1 EARAVYLFR
10 SSSRR
15 PGQRHALNRTERG
28 RQEAA
33 RQGDRRRAEDGR
45 GLARWRRALRDQRT
59 RPAPARCTHRRHAE
73 EGEAARLRGERQG
86 SHHGLAWHAGVL
98 GAARAVALRSRA
110 PWLGDDQAQSHAPP
124 RSHAPRADREQPHGD
139 HGQGR
144 AQADHASR
152 MSARGALSQIEQAPA
167 ALQQAWDMSGA
178 LLERTPDLVALFC
191 AAEHSETSHDLAEAL
206 SDLAPNAAIIGACA
220 ADGVIGAGREHQG
233 GPALGLLAAT
243 LPAGA
248 RVTPFHA
255 QVGEGH
261 EGPEL
266 VGLPAAPPGPPAVAL
281 ADPHSTPVEQLIA
294 GLGGVPLLGGFA
306 GLGSHG
312 AARLFT
318 NGGCAEEGVVGIV
331 LEGLPLSAIVSQGA
345 RPIGPDLV
353 VTAAEGN
360 LILELAGRPAL
371 ERVRLVVE
379 DLSLTERL
387 LLENGLLIGLVVD
400 ENRPEHGLGDFLVRG
415 VLGADS
421 DTGALAVGDVP
432 RVGPTVPP
440 HLT

>member
-1 EARAVYLFR
+1 
-10 SSSRR
+10 
-15 PGQRHALNRTERG
+15 
-28 RQEAA
+28 
-33 RQGDRRRAEDGR
+33 
-45 GLARWRRALRDQRT
+45 
-59 RPAPARCTHRRHAE
+59 
-73 EGEAARLRGERQG
+73 
-86 SHHGLAWHAGVL
+86 
-98 GAARAVALRSRA
+98 
-110 PWLGDDQAQSHAPP
+110 
-124 RSHAPRADREQPHGD
+124 
-139 HGQGR
+139 
-144 AQADHASR
+144 
-152 MSARGALSQIEQAPA
+152 MSARGALSQIDQAPA

-178 LLERTPDLVALFC
+178 LLERSPDLVALFC
-191 AAEHSETSHDLAEAL
+191 AAEHSETAHDLAEAI
-206 SDLAPNAAIIGACA
+206 SDLAPDAAIIGACA

-233 GPALGLLAAT
+233 GAALGLLTAT

-261 EGPEL
+261 DGPEL
-266 VGLPAAPPGPPAVAL
+266 VGLPAAPEGSLAVAL

-379 DLSLTERL
+379 DLPLTERL
-387 LLENGLLIGLVVD
+387 LLENGLLVGLVVD

-421 DTGALAVGDVP
+421 DTGALAIGDVP
-432 RVGPTVPP
+432 RVGQTVRLHVRDADSASRELDDLLARQEPDTGSAALVFSCNGRGRNMFAQP
-440 HLT
+440 DHDAGAVARLLGSDAVAGCFCQGELGPVGGRTFVHGFTASVALW